1 MRVELSIRPT
11 IEADHARIS
20 ARALTEELQQAVNA
34 LAGIGGDSTVVE
46 LQPGPRNA
54 VVGTRGRS
62 IVVVPVSDVYIAHMD
77 GGHVQLITAKGE
89 LRSNNRLYELEST
102 LGEGSCASANPRS

>member
-20 ARALTEELQQAVNA
+20 ARALTEELQQAVDA

-62 IVVVPVSDVYIAHMD
+62 IVVVPVADV
-77 GGHVQLITAKGE
+77 
-89 LRSNNRLYELEST
+89 
-102 LGEGSCASANPRS
+102 